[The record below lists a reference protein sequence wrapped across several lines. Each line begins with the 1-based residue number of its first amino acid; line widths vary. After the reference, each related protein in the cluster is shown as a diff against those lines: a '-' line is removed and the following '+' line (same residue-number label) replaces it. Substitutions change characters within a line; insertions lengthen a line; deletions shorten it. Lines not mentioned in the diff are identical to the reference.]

1 MSKIAILF
9 LLFAVAFAAETKE
22 VELETTID
30 DYIEIAKCFLAQDYL
45 VKDAL
50 DIFLIIKTKEFT
62 RLLPIALQL
71 VTDVPKAIKECV
83 PTTLFF
89 LQPCEFCHKKFTF
102 LCRKYC
108 PK

>member
-50 DIFLIIKTKEFT
+50 DIFLIIKTKEFN

-83 PTTLFF
+83 PAALSSYHA
-89 LQPCEFCHKKFTF
+89 CELCKGKTSHYCKIFCH
-102 LCRKYC
+102 
-108 PK
+108 

>member
-50 DIFLIIKTKEFT
+50 DIILFLLILYDVYPLYFTNVFISIIYVFYLWFYLCFIT
-62 RLLPIALQL
+62 PISYQR
-71 VTDVPKAIKECV
+71 
-83 PTTLFF
+83 FS
-89 LQPCEFCHKKFTF
+89 QSSFTF
-102 LCRKYC
+102 
-108 PK
+108 

>member
-71 VTDVPKAIKECV
+71 VTDVPKAIKECA
-83 PTTLFF
+83 PAALSSYHA
-89 LQPCEFCHKKFTF
+89 CELCKGKTSHYCKIFCH
-102 LCRKYC
+102 
-108 PK
+108 

>member
-22 VELETTID
+22 VELETPID

-83 PTTLFF
+83 PTTLTTAVA
-89 LQPCEFCHKKFTF
+89 CDMCKGKNSTYCKIFCH
-102 LCRKYC
+102 
-108 PK
+108 

>member
-1 MSKIAILF
+1 MKKIVLLF
-9 LLFAVAFAAETKE
+9 LLFAVAFTAETKE

-45 VKDAL
+45 VKDVL

-83 PTTLFF
+83 PTTLATQVACTKCKNNNSITCK
-89 LQPCEFCHKKFTF
+89 LFCF
-102 LCRKYC
+102 
-108 PK
+108 

>member
-9 LLFAVAFAAETKE
+9 LLFVVAFAAETKE

-83 PTTLFF
+83 PAALSSYHA
-89 LQPCEFCHKKFTF
+89 CELCKGKTSHYCKIFCH
-102 LCRKYC
+102 
-108 PK
+108 

>member
-9 LLFAVAFAAETKE
+9 LLFAVAFTAETKE

-83 PTTLFF
+83 PAALSSYHA
-89 LQPCEFCHKKFTF
+89 CELCKGKTSSYCKIFCH
-102 LCRKYC
+102 
-108 PK
+108 